1 MNAQCFR
8 TPRTALH
15 DPFTA
20 RMPRP
25 IRVRISADALSQN
38 LGVARARAPYSKV
51 WAVVKANAYGHG
63 LLRAAEA
70 LRSADGFALLD
81 LNEAARLREAG
92 FAHPILLLE
101 GIFDAHD
108 IETVDALHLSPVVH
122 AREQIDLIEAASA
135 SGHLRRPLDV
145 YLKIN
150 SGMNRLGFAADAVAK
165 AHARLQGLR
174 GVKSITWMTHFAD
187 ADGSSGVA
195 GQMQVFE
202 AAAAGIT
209 GSRSLANSAAILRYP
224 ETHAEWV
231 RPGIMLY
238 GASPFPDETA
248 ASLGL
253 KPAMTLSS
261 EIIAVQTL
269 KKGAGIGYGFI
280 YRAEREMRVG
290 VVACGYADGYPR
302 HAPGSNQ
309 SGAPILVGGART
321 RTVGRVA
328 MDMLYVDLTPL
339 PAAGIGSAVTL
350 WGGGLS
356 ADEVASAAGTVS
368 YELMCAL
375 AARVPVIE

>member
-1 MNAQCFR
+1 
-8 TPRTALH
+8 
-15 DPFTA
+15 
-20 RMPRP
+20 MPRP
-25 IRVRISADALSQN
+25 IRAHISPDAISRN
-38 LGVARARAPYSKV
+38 LGLARARAPHSKV

-63 LLRAAEA
+63 LTRAAEA

-101 GIFDAHD
+101 GIFEAHD
-108 IETVDALHLSPVVH
+108 IETVDALHLTPVVH
-122 AREQIDLIEAASA
+122 CREQVDLIEAASA
-135 SGHLRRPLDV
+135 SGQLRRPLDV

-150 SGMNRLGFAADAVAK
+150 SGMNRLGFSHESAGPAY
-165 AHARLQGLR
+165 ARLKGLR
-174 GVKSITWMTHFAD
+174 GVKSITLMTHFAD
-187 ADGSSGVA
+187 ADGRSGVA
-195 GQMQVFE
+195 EQMTEFE
-202 AAAAGIT
+202 LATAGLA
-209 GSRSLANSAAILRYP
+209 GPRSLANSAATLRFP
-224 ETHAEWV
+224 ATHADWV

-238 GASPFPDETA
+238 GASPFSDESA

-269 KKGAGIGYGFI
+269 KKGAGIGYGYI
-280 YRAEREMRVG
+280 YRAEREMRAG

-302 HAPGSNQ
+302 HAPGANE
-309 SGAPILVGGART
+309 SGTPVLVGGVRT
-321 RTVGRVA
+321 RTLGRVA

-339 PAAGIGSAVTL
+339 PNAGIGSTVTL
-350 WGGGLS
+350 WGAGLS
-356 ADEVASAAGTVS
+356 ADEVAAAAGTVS